1 MAFDEV
7 QFPTTL
13 SEKLQSGPALQT
25 SVTGTP
31 SGAEQRIEMQS
42 RARLYFSLEPTYMD
56 EEEMTEILG
65 FFRARR
71 GRSRG
76 FRLRDESDYV
86 ATQEALTNPY
96 PSAGMQLVKTY
107 SSGGQS
113 EVRKIAK
120 PVAGS
125 VVLERNTGSGW
136 ATWASSG
143 NWSLDATTG
152 IVTITTPASGHLYR
166 WSGEFDVPARFD
178 TDRLNV
184 KLSSGIVTGDAIP
197 LVEVLL

>member
-7 QFPTTL
+7 QFPATL
-13 SEKLQSGPALQT
+13 SEKVQSGPALLT
-25 SVTGTP
+25 NVTGTP

-42 RARLYFSLEPTYMD
+42 QARLYFSLEPSYLD
-56 EEEMTEILG
+56 EEEVTKILT

-71 GRSRG
+71 GKSRG
-76 FRLRDESDYV
+76 FRLKDWMDFE
-86 ATQEALTNPY
+86 ATQEALTNPH

-107 SSGGQS
+107 TSGGQS
-113 EVRKIAK
+113 EVRNIAK

-125 VVLERNTGSGW
+125 VVLERNTGGGW

-143 NWSLDATTG
+143 NWSLDTTTG
-152 IVTITTPASGHLYR
+152 IVTITTPTAGHLYR
-166 WSGEFDVPARFD
+166 WSGEFDVPVRFD
-178 TDRLNV
+178 TDRPNV
-184 KLSSGIVTGDAIP
+184 KLTAGMPSGDAIP